1 VCSTFLRLTASAPIG
16 CHRSAQPARPQF
28 HEGGGTSMAHPWT
41 RAHHGP
47 GHASTPAPPR
57 PRGRMTRQ
65 GETHHRI
72 TARGVCPAPGAGAG
86 GRSGGSTT
94 TTWSRRRGL
103 LGFMAAQRGP
113 DSPPSRTPS
122 SQEILFGS
130 HRVSGGDERGGH
142 YHRAGA
148 PEKSGGRIL
157 PMTRSRSLGSARLCY
172 RLCLD

>member
-1 VCSTFLRLTASAPIG
+1 
-16 CHRSAQPARPQF
+16 
-28 HEGGGTSMAHPWT
+28 MAHPWT
-41 RAHHGP
+41 RARHGP
-47 GHASTPAPPR
+47 GHAPAPAPPR

-72 TARGVCPAPGAGAG
+72 TARGVCLKCAALTHVCDLRRGAAGQGTEPHDSGCLWCAAPGAGAG

-94 TTWSRRRGL
+94 TTWSRRRGPRVY
-103 LGFMAAQRGP
+103 GRAAGP
-113 DSPPSRTPS
+113 RQPVFEEPILAG
-122 SQEILFGS
+122 ILFGS